1 MRKKVLVDSIL
12 SIISSAIPIVVLQLF
27 ILPIIANRLGNEQ
40 YGLAVTLISL
50 ATLFSL
56 PLGNVLNNIRLL
68 LDEKYKERH
77 IEGDFNLLLL
87 GSVVINMIVMV
98 VGTIYYDPNYSIF
111 SIILVVLFS
120 SLNLVREYL
129 IVTFR
134 IILDYKSIL
143 VNNLFLG
150 AGYLFGLSVFLVF
163 EYWQLVYFFG
173 AFFSLIYIMR
183 YSNLLQESFK
193 TTLFFKDTLYE
204 TVVLFISVFLKSMM
218 TYADK
223 LLLFPLLGAS
233 AVSIYYSANLMGKI
247 ISMAITPISSVMLS
261 YLTKMKIMKTK
272 SFNLILLFTSILGII
287 GYVIILFISKPILEI
302 LYPAWAEESLKLIPV
317 TTATVIVG
325 VVSSVIHPII
335 LRFNHINWQLW
346 INLLNL
352 VIYVICAFI
361 FYNYYGLIGFCV
373 GMLIANVIKLL
384 IMIFAFFQNHRTKT
398 KKLV

>member
-1 MRKKVLVDSIL
+1 MRKKVIFDSIL

-27 ILPIIANRLGNEQ
+27 ILPVVANKLGNEQ

-68 LDEKYKERH
+68 LDEKYKEHH
-77 IEGDFNLLLL
+77 IEGDFNLILL
-87 GSVVINMIVMV
+87 GSIIINMIVMV
-98 VGTIYYDPNYSIF
+98 IGTIYYEPSFSII

-120 SLNLVREYL
+120 SLNLIREYL

-134 IILDYKSIL
+134 IILNYKSIL
-143 VNNLFLG
+143 INNLFLG
-150 AGYLFGLSVFLVF
+150 IGYLFGLLIFFIF

-173 AFFSLIYIMR
+173 ALFSLIYITR
-183 YSNLLQESFK
+183 YSNLLQESYRS
-193 TTLFFKDTLYE
+193 TPFFKETLYE
-204 TVVLFISVFLKSMM
+204 TVVLFISVFLKSML

-223 LLLFPLLGAS
+223 LLLFPLVGAS

-261 YLTKMKIMKTK
+261 YLAKMKLMKVK
-272 SFNLILLFTSILGII
+272 SFNLILLFTSVLGII
-287 GYVIILFISKPILEI
+287 GYVVILFISKPILEI
-302 LYPAWAEESLKLIPV
+302 LYPAWADESLKLIPI

-325 VVSSVIHPII
+325 VISSVIHPII

-352 VIYVICAFI
+352 LIYVVCAYI

-384 IMIFAFFQNHRTKT
+384 IMIFAFFQNRRPK
-398 KKLV
+398 KEKLV

>member
-1 MRKKVLVDSIL
+1 MKKKVIFDSIL

-68 LDEKYKERH
+68 LNEKYKEH
-77 IEGDFNLLLL
+77 HVEGDFNLILL
-87 GSVVINMIVMV
+87 SSIVFNMIVMV
-98 VGTIYYDPNYSIF
+98 IGTVYYEPEF
-111 SIILVVLFS
+111 SITSIVLVVLFS
-120 SLNLVREYL
+120 SLNLIREYL

-134 IILDYKSIL
+134 IVLNYKSIL
-143 VNNLFLG
+143 INNLFLG
-150 AGYLFGLSVFLVF
+150 AGYLFGLLIFFVF
-163 EYWQLVYFFG
+163 EYWQLVYLFG
-173 AFFSLIYIMR
+173 ALFSLIYITR
-183 YSNLLQESFK
+183 YSDLLQESYK
-193 TTLFFKDTLYE
+193 TTLFFKETLYE
-204 TVVLFISVFLKSMM
+204 TIILFISVFLKSMM

-223 LLLFPLLGAS
+223 LLLFPLVGAS

-261 YLTKMKIMKTK
+261 YLAKMKIMKTK
-272 SFNLILLFTSILGII
+272 SFNLILLFTSILGVI
-287 GYVIILFISKPILEI
+287 GYVIILFISQPILEI
-302 LYPAWAEESLKLIPV
+302 LYPAWANESLKLIPV

-325 VVSSVIHPII
+325 VISSVIHPII

-352 VIYVICAFI
+352 VIYVVCAFI
-361 FYNYYGLIGFCV
+361 FYNYFGLLGFCV

-384 IMIFAFFQNHRTKT
+384 IMIFAFFQNYSSKN
-398 KKLV
+398 KKMV